1 MNTVILKE
9 KLHQYIDDS
18 DDKLLKI
25 MYAIAKEYNEDDNI
39 DDADISLLESR
50 REKRL
55 SGESKL
61 YSWADAKQMITVK
74 K

>member
-18 DDKLLKI
+18 DDTLLKI
-25 MYAIAKEYNEDDNI
+25 MYAIAKEYNEHDSI
-39 DDADISLLESR
+39 DDSDVILLDAR

-61 YSWADAKQMITVK
+61 YSWAEAKQIITAK
-74 K
+74 E

>member
-9 KLHQYIDDS
+9 KLHQYINDS

-25 MYAIAKEYNEDDNI
+25 MYAIAREYNDDDSI
-39 DDADISLLESR
+39 GDSDVILLDAR

-55 SGESKL
+55 NGESKL
-61 YSWADAKQMITVK
+61 YSWADAKQIITAK

>member
-9 KLHQYIDDS
+9 KLHQYIDNS

-25 MYAIAKEYNEDDNI
+25 MYAIAKEYNDDDSI

-61 YSWADAKQMITVK
+61 YSWADAKQMITAK

>member
-1 MNTVILKE
+1 MNTLLLKE

-25 MYAIAKEYNEDDNI
+25 MYAIAKEYNEDDSI
-39 DDADISLLESR
+39 EDADVILLDAR
-50 REKRL
+50 KEKRL

-61 YSWADAKQMITVK
+61 YSWAEAKRNIK
-74 K
+74 Y

>member
-25 MYAIAKEYNEDDNI
+25 MYAIAKEYNEDDTI
-39 DDADISLLESR
+39 DNVDISLLESR

-61 YSWADAKQMITVK
+61 YSWAEAKKIITAK